1 MNVHNMYTFTLFCRK
16 AEMKKF
22 QKETEDALNK
32 NMDALKKQMA
42 EDQRAKDQMARD
54 MKQLEDNLRALAAR
68 NEELEGQVRG

>member
-1 MNVHNMYTFTLFCRK
+1 
-16 AEMKKF
+16 MKKF

-68 NEELEGQVRG
+68 NEELEGQVMGSS